1 MDLDA
6 LADGFADIAAEAGRV
21 ILGFY
26 EGACAA
32 WEKPDASPLTE
43 ADEAAERVVLARLAA
58 LLPGVPIVAEE
69 AVARGDPLPA
79 LGARFVLVD
88 PLDGTREFL
97 ARNGEFTVNIALVEN
112 GTPAAGVVHVPVTGA
127 LYVAGRTARKA
138 VLGPGEP
145 FRPALAVPIA
155 TRPLP
160 DAGFTVAESRSHPSP
175 PTGRFID
182 TLPVAGRIVAG
193 SALKFGLLAEGLADV
208 YPRFGDTMEWD
219 VAAGL
224 AVLRA
229 AGGEVLTPEGSAFP
243 YGKPGFRN
251 GPFVAWGRPPQRA
264 G

>member
-6 LADGFADIAAEAGRV
+6 LADSLAAIAAEAGRV

-32 WEKPDASPLTE
+32 WAKPDASPLTE
-43 ADEAAERVVLARLAA
+43 ADEAAERVILARLAA

-69 AVARGDPLPA
+69 AVARGDAPAA
-79 LGARFVLVD
+79 LGPRFLLVD

-97 ARNGEFTVNIALVEN
+97 ARNGEFTVNIALVED
-112 GTPAAGVVHVPVTGA
+112 GRPVAGVVLVPVSGA
-127 LYVAGRTARKA
+127 LYVGGATARKA

-145 FRPALAVPIA
+145 YRPAEARPIS

-175 PTGRFID
+175 PTERFIG
-182 TLPVAGRIVAG
+182 TLPVASRLVAG

-219 VAAGL
+219 VAAGH

-229 AGGEVLTPEGSAFP
+229 AGGEVLTPEGAPFP

-251 GPFVAWGRPPQRA
+251 GPFVAWGRAPQRA
-264 G
+264 A